1 MKKRLIFIGTLATIT
16 VLGISWSK
24 GGADPVM
31 KDNYSPISKDTTY
44 RGQVAW
50 PLETRDRSIAGEASG
65 VAVAPNGDVYYLHRG
80 SNSYGD
86 DTYIT
91 EPTLIVLDGKTMHVK
106 KRLGAGLFK
115 SPHGLEVDDQ
125 NNIWITDISLN
136 QVFKLDPSGK
146 VLQTFGNAYGPFTEV
161 GLRIRNV
168 LPSIPLQLDEK
179 TFARPTDVTVFK
191 DGSFAVSDGYRNSRI
206 VMFDPKGAVKWEV
219 NELGK
224 QDGQFNLPHGISS
237 DDKMNLYVADR
248 DNARVQVFD
257 RNGKH
262 IDTWSS
268 KELGRPY
275 GIEVGTNGKVYVAD
289 GGNYLNGQKKNAQSQ
304 IVILNKQGKIE
315 KRFGAWGKEAG
326 QLRIAHDIAVSSD
339 GTIYVAE
346 LLNKRLQLFSK
357 N

>member
-1 MKKRLIFIGTLATIT
+1 MKKRFILIGTLATIT
-16 VLGISWSK
+16 VLGLAWSR
-24 GGADPVM
+24 GGSDPVM
-31 KDNYSPISKDTTY
+31 KENYQPIPKDTTY
-44 RGQVAW
+44 SGQITW
-50 PLETRDRSIAGEASG
+50 PLETSDRSIAGEASG

-80 SNSYGD
+80 SNAYGD
-86 DTYIT
+86 DTLIK
-91 EPTLIVLDGKTMHVK
+91 EPTLIVLDGKTKQVK
-106 KRLGAGLFK
+106 KRLGASLFK
-115 SPHGLEVDDQ
+115 SPHGLEVDNQ

-146 VLQTFGNAYGPFTEV
+146 VLQTFGNTYGPFTEV

-206 VMFDPKGAVKWEV
+206 VMFDQKGNVKWEV
-219 NELGK
+219 NELGTK
-224 QDGQFNLPHGISS
+224 NGQFNLPHGISS
-237 DDKMNLYVADR
+237 DDEMNLYVADR

-257 RNGKH
+257 RTGKH

-275 GIEVGTNGKVYVAD
+275 GIEVGPNEKVYVAD

-304 IVILNKQGKIE
+304 IVILDKQGNIE
-315 KRFGAWGKEAG
+315 KRFGAWGKDAG
-326 QLRIAHDIAVSSD
+326 QLRIAHDITVSAD

-346 LLNKRLQLFSK
+346 LLNERLQQFSEK
-357 N
+357 